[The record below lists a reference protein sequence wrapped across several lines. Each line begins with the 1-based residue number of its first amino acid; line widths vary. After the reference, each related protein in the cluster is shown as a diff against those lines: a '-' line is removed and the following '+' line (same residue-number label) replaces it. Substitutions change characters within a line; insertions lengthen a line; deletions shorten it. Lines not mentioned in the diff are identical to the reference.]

1 MTDSHNDWWKKAVFY
16 QIYPRSFY
24 DTMGN
29 GIGDLQGIIDKL
41 DYLNDG
47 TPNSLMVDAI
57 WLCPFYVSP
66 DMDFGYDIADYCKI
80 DSCYGNLIDF
90 DRLLAEAHRRKIR
103 VIIDLVLNH
112 TSDQHKWFI
121 ESRSSRDN
129 PKRDWYVWRDG
140 RGSRNRPPNNWK
152 NNFFGSAWAWDE
164 KTGQYYLHSFLKEQP
179 DLNWFNPDV
188 RKAMFKAV
196 RFWLDRGVDG
206 FRLDVAHC
214 YCQDELFRD
223 NPSIFHRIRRVSSN
237 RFWDRP
243 FVVNLF
249 QMLELPEL
257 QDKIYSRHH
266 PETHNV
272 LKEFRQV
279 LDQYPQKTSVGEVN
293 SEDSAIVAAYYGS
306 DNDELHMNFY
316 FALAQCRWKAGAF
329 RRAVEK
335 WEQSLPKSAWPAY
348 TFSNHDI
355 MRAISHY
362 GRKGQEVQR
371 ARLLAMLLLTL
382 RGTPFIYY
390 GEEIGMKEA
399 KLKRSEIK
407 DPVGLKWYP
416 LYQGRDGC
424 RTPMQWTAGRNA
436 GFTEAEPWL
445 PVGPE
450 VDQRNVATQDQDPAS
465 LLNFYRLML
474 NLRRSNSA
482 LQLGTYAS
490 VVEGVPADC
499 YFFKRELD
507 GKCFL
512 VALNFSNGRRET
524 DFRRLA
530 NNAVLIL
537 STNPARQTGSSIDKM
552 TLDPH
557 ESCILDISE

>member
-1 MTDSHNDWWKKAVFY
+1 MTRSNNDWWKKAVFY
-16 QIYPRSFY
+16 QIYPRSYY

-29 GIGDLQGIIDKL
+29 GIGDLQGIIEKL

-47 TPNSLMVDAI
+47 TSNSLMVDAI

-66 DMDFGYDIADYCKI
+66 DLDFGYDIADYCKI
-80 DSCYGNLIDF
+80 DSCYGSLEDF
-90 DRLLAEAHRRKIR
+90 DRLLAEAHKRKIK
-103 VIIDLVLNH
+103 VILDLVLNH

-129 PKRDWYVWRDG
+129 PKRDWYIWRDG

-179 DLNWFNPDV
+179 DLNWFNPEV
-188 RKAMFKAV
+188 RKAIFKAV
-196 RFWLDRGVDG
+196 RFWLDRGIDG

-214 YCQDELFRD
+214 YCQDELYRD
-223 NPSIFHRIRRVSSN
+223 NPSVFHRLKRVQQG

-243 FVVNLF
+243 FVVNVF

-272 LKEFRQV
+272 LREFRKV
-279 LDQYPQKTSVGEVN
+279 LDEYPAKTSVGEVN
-293 SEDSAIVAAYYGS
+293 SEDPAIVAAYYGN

-329 RRAVEK
+329 RRTVER
-335 WEQSLPKSAWPAY
+335 WEKSLPKTAWPAY

-355 MRAISHY
+355 MRAITRY
-362 GRKGQEVQR
+362 GRKGEADKR
-371 ARLLAMLLLTL
+371 ARLLAMMLLTL

-399 KLKRSEIK
+399 KLKREEIK
-407 DPVGLKWYP
+407 DPVGLKWFP
-416 LYQGRDGC
+416 FYQGRDGC
-424 RTPMQWTAGRNA
+424 RTPMQWNSEKNA
-436 GFTEAEPWL
+436 GFTQVKPWL
-445 PVGPE
+445 PIGPE
-450 VDQRNVATQDQDPAS
+450 LDQRNVASQDQDPAS
-465 LLNFYRLML
+465 LLNFYRQMV
-474 NLRRSNSA
+474 NLRRSNPA
-482 LQLGTYAS
+482 LQVGSYAS

-499 YFFKRELD
+499 YFFQRELD
-507 GKCFL
+507 SKRFL
-512 VALNFSNGRRET
+512 VALNISRKKRQFNLNLLPGEP
-524 DFRRLA
+524 RLLLSTIA
-530 NNAVLIL
+530 ERQAGAVKEELLLDPLEGAVL
-537 STNPARQTGSSIDKM
+537 QY
-552 TLDPH
+552 
-557 ESCILDISE
+557 